1 MKKFIVAA
9 CAFVCTAALFAG
21 GIDNKTNLNS
31 GFLRN
36 PSRNSEHKRPEA
48 VIYNIAGTG
57 FMDEGLSFNVGNQ
70 FIFKTYKDELEA
82 TGKEYKENKAVL
94 LFPDAELVYK
104 KDNWAAFLGFGV
116 FAGGGS
122 LDYKDGTGVT
132 YLALAS
138 AVKKMVAGQARPNI
152 PGQANMTDDQVI
164 AAAGLG
170 TTVATNTAAIAGNH
184 SLDVYSVTMGEILGA
199 SYVLND
205 NISLSL
211 AGRFL
216 HATQNMTLTSAGL
229 AATANG
235 GADIGYDAKGYGFG
249 GIIGINAK
257 DVFVDGL
264 YLAAQYQTITK
275 MDMEFKSTTGNLVS
289 QFGITKGEKFHN
301 DLPAVLGL
309 GIGYYVNDDIY
320 VSSSFNYYFNK
331 QAKMQNP
338 LGKSDLEYND
348 SWEIGLGADWQV
360 LPQLGLSAGT
370 MYSKQGTKE
379 DLNSA
384 FSPVLDSLVTGC
396 GVEYKVTKQ
405 VMLTG
410 SFMHCRYFEKD
421 YKYSGYNMKLNKDI
435 FLAALGVTVK
445 PF

>member
-1 MKKFIVAA
+1 MKKIIAA
-9 CAFVCTAALFAG
+9 ALTLVCTAALFAG

-57 FMDEGLSFNVGNQ
+57 FMDEGLAFNVGNQ
-70 FIFKTYKDELEA
+70 FIFKTYTNELNG
-82 TGKEYKENKAVL
+82 TEYKDKKPVY
-94 LFPDAELVYK
+94 LFPDAEIVYR

-122 LDYKDGTGVT
+122 LEYKDGTAVT
-132 YLALAS
+132 YLALYSKLVPALMQS
-138 AVKKMVAGQARPNI
+138 QGLNQA
-152 PGQANMTDDQVI
+152 QAAQ
-164 AAAGLG
+164 AAAPL
-170 TTVATNTAAIAGNH
+170 AKNH
-184 SLDVYSVTMGEILGA
+184 SLDVYSVTMGEILGG

-205 NISLSL
+205 NISLSG
-211 AGRFL
+211 AVRFL
-216 HATQNMTLTSAGL
+216 HATQNMTLTC
-229 AATANG
+229 AAVTQANG

-249 GIIGINAK
+249 GILGINAK

-264 YLAAQYQTITK
+264 FLAAQYQTITK
-275 MDMEFKSTTGNLVS
+275 MDMEFKSTTGTMTS
-289 QFGITKGEKFHN
+289 GFGINKGEKFHN

-320 VSSSFNYYFNK
+320 VSTSFNYYFNK

-338 LGKSDLEYND
+338 LGKTDLEYKD

-370 MYSKQGTKE
+370 MYSKQGTKD

-396 GVEYKVTKQ
+396 GAEYKITRQ

-410 SFMHCRYFEKD
+410 SFMHCRYFGQE
-421 YKYSGYNMKLNKDI
+421 YTYSGYKMDLKKDI

>member
-1 MKKFIVAA
+1 MKKIILSAA
-9 CAFVCTAALFAG
+9 AILCTAALFAG

-57 FMDEGLSFNVGNQ
+57 FMEDGLAFNVGNQ
-70 FIFKTYKDELEA
+70 FIFKTYKDKLES
-82 TGKEYKENKAVL
+82 TGVEYKDKKPVFF
-94 LFPDAELVYK
+94 FPDAEIVYK
-104 KDNWAAFLGFGV
+104 KDNWAAFFGFGV

-122 LDYKDGTGVT
+122 LEYKDGTGVT
-132 YLALAS
+132 YLALKK
-138 AVKKMVAGQARPNI
+138 AVAEGMQKKI
-152 PGQANMTDDQVI
+152 
-164 AAAGLG
+164 AAGLLPSG
-170 TTVATNTAAIAGNH
+170 AAALIPTQSESIASKH
-184 SLDVYSVTMGEILGA
+184 SLDVYSVTMGEILGG

-205 NISLSL
+205 NISLSA

-216 HATQNMTLTSAGL
+216 HSNQNMKLKCEGLSAD
-229 AATANG
+229 NG

-249 GIIGINAK
+249 GILGINAK
-257 DVFVDGL
+257 DVFVPGL

-275 MDMEFKSTTGNLVS
+275 MDMEFKSTKGNLVS
-289 QFGITKGEKFHN
+289 SFGIEKGGKFKN

-309 GIGYYVNDDIY
+309 GAGYYATDDIY
-320 VSSSFNYYFNK
+320 ISTSFNYYFNK

-338 LGKSDLEYND
+338 LGKTDMEYKD
-348 SWEIGLGADWQV
+348 SWEIGFGVDWQV
-360 LPQLGLSAGT
+360 LEQLGLSAGT
-370 MYSKQGTKE
+370 MYSKQGTKD

-384 FSPVLDSLVTGC
+384 FSPVLDSLVTGF
-396 GVEYKVTKQ
+396 GVEYKLTKQ

-410 SFMHCRYFEKD
+410 SYMHCRYFEKD
-421 YKYSGYNMKLNKDI
+421 YTYSGYKMELNKDI
-435 FLAALGVTVK
+435 HLAALGVTVK